1 MEFDALLNTLCL
13 TSFVLFGLWIVAHAV
28 QVVELHFV
36 MQAYTH
42 HKTYIF
48 TIPFVPLITR
58 LFHEMALPQFL
69 ASEAIQRGELPP
81 AMRTHGRR
89 TPAAVPVEYV
99 DAGGAPSLSTLT
111 NFHAVSSASLPPP
124 SPSTLS
130 TVLNKSSA
138 NTPTDSLRRRAGRTK
153 KEGKRKRAGD
163 GVDRESAQHQEE
175 PRQQGS
181 VAVSIL
187 DPNLAAASDLE
198 FPSSP
203 NPAWWT
209 PQLEGRCLVFGLRLP
224 FELLPASRSA
234 PQASAFGNA
243 EARGVGGSSSTGNW
257 PGSGSGATTRQPTVN
272 LQLKQYQ
279 LTPASLVASAAAPSP
294 ALHHHTVLSSNAE
307 LQTQVAVEQQL
318 SVAPVRVYTRA
329 ALSRARIS
337 TSVVPSPRQC
347 YSSPDASSPSRYTW
361 PGASP
366 LARTPSPHLD
376 FDSIKYAYTQYYQR
390 LLETA
395 VAEQTAIAHRAHKD
409 RKSAKSAQR
418 IAAMLMH
425 YLKYSRI
432 DDNVEDDVNDGDAE
446 GRARVGGGSGSGVDT
461 SLAASSKRR
470 AAATPRVTAGHDN
483 AGVFRSRSKRRR
495 RARSGKNRG
504 GVGVGAADR
513 PQRSCGP
520 WIPVLGYSA
529 GHHSDEYDAVGRDRD
544 LVSSALSGHSLYHT
558 AAPMPPSQLLLAQQ
572 SSLKSLS
579 SPSLMQPSQ
588 TAVVPPPLPP
598 VYELRRGINKR
609 RRRAETPSIADSAV
623 EALEGLVERVRLA
636 QTLRPRYQSLLC
648 TVRFAAE
655 RFIVRRGASEPPTW
669 TPLQT
674 AAAAGV
680 ACSGPSSSAT
690 DGRGAAKPK
699 TRCSSS
705 SSSLST
711 HRLHLHRRYGSTSS
725 DNATAVRSPLASRD
739 ASASAF
745 GAQGSWSVFGYSD
758 NSVDRRSSG
767 ARAPAALS
775 SQISSDFAGGQFP
788 GDTRSLSLLELRPS
802 PLTAIPAESRIDN
815 RNSSSLHSHRSDSP
829 PPALPLPNSIVTTP
843 TNVCAEFAATRA
855 IPSSSAV
862 SSGSGS
868 TSAANAAIQ
877 FLRASRLRENNIRAV
892 IAAGAGISAVGPSS
906 LSSTLDP
913 SPATSLS
920 SSSFYSAVAAPPA
933 TRAPREVRSPHRCA
947 VEADFSMS
955 DEGALPLSRGVA
967 TTGSESM
974 SLPADNGDASGK
986 EVQRVGAAVAAAGA
1000 VRAQM
1005 DEVMVQQKPS
1015 RAKDAASRPL
1025 QQQRHPQPASSSS
1038 EEAPQRGAAS
1048 ATSPSLQPRS
1058 TDLRIVYV
1066 IGADRATLLRSL
1078 TLDATRSFAAGTRNF
1093 LCFFTRKDERRAQRR
1108 YMEQLDRQNR
1118 AASQL
1123 LALHETPADASRPR
1137 EQRDR
1142 KNTAIGHVHASSA
1155 TPLCNSAEET
1165 LLSAGVTAAWRSV
1178 PGPPWNVRA
1187 TSWHDVNPSS
1197 GGSRMCGP
1205 GSVDGGFGDAG
1216 TVSQQPRA
1224 TRPSKTTFFNV
1235 AGADLLALAA
1245 TPTDSAPAT
1254 VTAPSAHQCGDS
1266 FLSMMQSLENSFRSV
1281 LELSHAAHPGT
1292 AEVAAASAAPD
1303 SRSSSAPV
1311 FATTPSLS
1319 MAQPTPTAP
1328 APSAPLAACCD
1339 EEAARGAEAEGTLA
1353 AHSQSSSL
1361 LSHDS
1366 EKPSN
1371 TVSVS
1376 VRPFLTFAS
1385 LQGTN
1390 DDSAGCAHAE
1400 RRSSVGEEDSRA
1412 LLPRQG
1418 ATETTAPPPLPSYTE
1433 VSEPL
1438 HLKTIIASN
1447 PKAGGQ
1453 GILGHGAT
1461 DAATTTNPV
1470 ADADVRPL
1478 CLASNSEESAAAG
1491 HKHVDVAPPTV
1502 SNTASPIPAASA
1514 APNKDSK
1521 ESEKRAPAAT
1531 AKRDSEA
1538 AVIDSVSAHDVRQ
1551 YLATVGVTL
1560 PQQVYLLRDAGALTP
1575 LQQLQRSLA
1584 ASSHHASVP
1593 TSRRD
1598 PSARTT
1604 GTDAPTA
1611 AVPSTVGST
1620 AAHHRALLSA
1630 SAAAVLSRGATRVL
1644 EGQVEVAE
1652 LSLDVLRRQISPFM
1666 PLEPPPLSDSDGD
1679 DGAESSMSGSG
1690 SDASGAR
1697 ETSESYSCSSGASDD
1712 DDGKVVVREDAAGAR
1727 RSSPFRR
1734 RGKPP
1739 QKSRTTAAANHHV
1752 GHSSKNCGPAQRS
1765 GKASRPQRAHSRR
1778 RHQQHSRSSR
1788 GHGRSSARSSLKHRR
1803 RQHERR
1809 RKRHLA
1815 RWNRHIQHQRAAA
1828 NKAGNIPVAA
1838 GVLFFTAPPTL
1849 PAALARQQR
1858 QLLLEELESGERGR
1872 LLVPDWALSGSEVA
1886 APATGANDDARQDVQ
1901 LAPSPSP
1908 HDVRSPPRSICVTL
1922 IYTATAEQV
1931 AQALV
1936 RAAEVAAAAS
1946 KNQSAA
1952 CDAADGWGHRN
1963 GDTASRGRR
1972 RSPTVAARRRKHT
1985 RNGHD
1990 SHDFLGSNADNGL
2003 RLSRPSQQRPEAAF
2017 MDENWHDHRDVSL
2030 ASTEAPSKSSLCYS
2044 FISEKLM
2051 PRLSRAAFST
2061 VAPEAFFGGENLLN
2075 NSPVDVLP
2083 ASRWRILSPNHYSE
2097 TATFSEE
2104 SMKDTDFSGRH
2115 GGKGDGST
2123 AAPAAAAAAAS
2134 PLMSIH
2140 DRPPSLLLITESS
2153 GSVYDYCEGRSSS
2166 GGSATAVG
2174 GRWDSLGR
2182 DAASDGSGAGTSYDG
2197 VGHTGTSVYVEELER
2212 SSSSARG
2219 SSAHFADSGDVDDV
2233 EWASSARVSAG
2244 SVHAAKPPSKSVRF
2258 KATEARRGEEDKVD
2272 VAHELMNVLRDSACF
2287 PDGVPVGVSLAYVRI
2302 GNELYAI
2309 TEVVDRTFLQ
2319 YREERVI
2326 QSRKSREEGGSCS
2339 AGDGDDD
2346 SLTSLSDSAEDAQA
2360 DSSFSYSSVSNSSFA
2375 LGTSFKTLDAALEAI
2390 QEQHKVAAQQQ
2401 YRRLHRRRAVS
2412 TSNFG
2417 DLSYS
2422 LAGSAPLRP
2431 GMRRQE
2437 VHMCWRCL
2445 SAEAAVIFV
2454 PCGHYAVC
2462 EACAEVLADCCLCRT
2477 PILSSVVLLEHHNS
2491 QQAQQQ
2497 PSKQK

>member
-28 QVVELHFV
+28 QVVELHFM

-58 LFHEMALPQFL
+58 LFHEMAVPQFL

-81 AMRTHGRR
+81 AMRTHGHR

-99 DAGGAPSLSTLT
+99 DADGAPSLSTLT
-111 NFHAVSSASLPPP
+111 NFDAVSSASLSPP
-124 SPSTLS
+124 SPSALS
-130 TVLNKSSA
+130 TVLNKSPA

-153 KEGKRKRAGD
+153 KERKRKRAGD

-175 PRQQGS
+175 LRQQGS

-187 DPNLAAASDLE
+187 DPNLAAAGDLE
-198 FPSSP
+198 FSSSP
-203 NPAWWT
+203 SPAWWA

-234 PQASAFGNA
+234 PPASAFANA
-243 EARGVGGSSSTGNW
+243 EARGVGGSNSTGNR
-257 PGSGSGATTRQPTVN
+257 PGSGHGATTRQPTVN

-279 LTPASLVASAAAPSP
+279 LIPASLVASAAAPSP

-307 LQTQVAVEQQL
+307 LQTQVAVAQQL

-329 ALSRARIS
+329 AQSRARIN
-337 TSVVPSPRQC
+337 TSVVPSPLQC
-347 YSSPDASSPSRYTW
+347 YSSPAASSPSRCTW
-361 PGASP
+361 PGALP

-395 VAEQTAIAHRAHKD
+395 VAEQAAIAHRA
-409 RKSAKSAQR
+409 RKHRKLAKSAQH
-418 IAAMLMH
+418 IATMLMH
-425 YLKYSRI
+425 YLKYARI
-432 DDNVEDDVNDGDAE
+432 DDDVEDDVNDGDAE
-446 GRARVGGGSGSGVDT
+446 GRAGGGGGSGSAVDT
-461 SLAASSKRR
+461 SRAASSKRR
-470 AAATPRVTAGHDN
+470 TAATPRARAGHGN
-483 AGVFRSRSKRRR
+483 ASVFPSRIKRRR

-504 GVGVGAADR
+504 GVGMGAADR

-520 WIPVLGYSA
+520 WIPVLGDSA
-529 GHHSDEYDAVGRDRD
+529 WHHSDKYDAVRRDGD
-544 LVSSALSGHSLYHT
+544 LVSSALSSHSLYHT
-558 AAPMPPSQLLLAQQ
+558 AAPLSPSQLLPTQQ
-572 SSLKSLS
+572 SSLNSRS

-598 VYELRRGINKR
+598 VYELRRGISKR

-674 AAAAGV
+674 VAAAGV
-680 ACSGPSSSAT
+680 ACGGLSSSAT

-705 SSSLST
+705 SSSLSPY
-711 HRLHLHRRYGSTSS
+711 RLHLHRRYGSTSS
-725 DNATAVRSPLASRD
+725 DSATAVRSPLANSN

-745 GAQGSWSVFGYSD
+745 GAQGSWTAFGYSD

-767 ARAPAALS
+767 ARVPAALS
-775 SQISSDFAGGQFP
+775 SQISNDFAGGQFP
-788 GDTRSLSLLELRPS
+788 GDTRSFSLLPLRPS
-802 PLTAIPAESRIDN
+802 PLTAIPAESRIDSRN
-815 RNSSSLHSHRSDSP
+815 NSSFHSHRSDSP
-829 PPALPLPNSIVTTP
+829 SPALALPNAIVTAP
-843 TNVCAEFAATRA
+843 TNVSAEIAAALA
-855 IPSSSAV
+855 IPPSIAV
-862 SSGSGS
+862 SSSSGS

-877 FLRASRLRENNIRAV
+877 FLRASRLRENNIRAA
-892 IAAGAGISAVGPSS
+892 IAAGAGISAVSPPS
-906 LSSTLDP
+906 LSSILNP

-920 SSSFYSAVAAPPA
+920 SSSFYSAVAAPAA
-933 TRAPREVRSPHRCA
+933 TRAPREVGSPHRCA
-947 VEADFSMS
+947 VEADLSMS
-955 DEGALPLSRGVA
+955 AEGALPLSRDVA
-967 TTGSESM
+967 TTGNEPV
-974 SLPADNGDASGK
+974 SLPVDNGDASGK
-986 EVQRVGAAVAAAGA
+986 EVQRIGAAVAAAGA
-1000 VRAQM
+1000 VHAPM
-1005 DEVMVQQKPS
+1005 DEVMTQQTPS
-1015 RAKDAASRPL
+1015 RAKDTASRL
-1025 QQQRHPQPASSSS
+1025 LRQQRHPQPASSSS

-1118 AASQL
+1118 AALQL
-1123 LALHETPADASRPR
+1123 LMLHETPADAPQPR

-1142 KNTAIGHVHASSA
+1142 GNTAIGHVHVNSA
-1155 TPLCNSAEET
+1155 APLCNRAEET
-1165 LLSAGVTAAWRSV
+1165 LLSAGVTAALRSV

-1187 TSWHDVNPSS
+1187 TSWTDVNPPS
-1197 GGSRMCGP
+1197 GGSRMCGS
-1205 GSVDGGFGDAG
+1205 GSVDGGFGGAG
-1216 TVSQQPRA
+1216 TVNQQPRA
-1224 TRPSKTTFFNV
+1224 TRPSKTAFFNV
-1235 AGADLLALAA
+1235 AGADLLALEA

-1254 VTAPSAHQCGDS
+1254 VTAPSAHQCDDS
-1266 FLSMMQSLENSFRSV
+1266 FLSMTQSLEASFRSV
-1281 LELSHAAHPGT
+1281 RELSHAAHPGT
-1292 AEVAAASAAPD
+1292 AEVAAASVAPD
-1303 SRSSSAPV
+1303 NRSSSAPV
-1311 FATTPSLS
+1311 FAATPSLS
-1319 MAQPTPTAP
+1319 MAQPMPTAP
-1328 APSAPLAACCD
+1328 APPAPLAACGD
-1339 EEAARGAEAEGTLA
+1339 GEAARGAEAEGTLA
-1353 AHSQSSSL
+1353 AHSRSPSL

-1371 TVSVS
+1371 TVSVFE
-1376 VRPFLTFAS
+1376 RPLLTFPS
-1385 LQGTN
+1385 LEGTN
-1390 DDSAGCAHAE
+1390 NDRAGSAHVE
-1400 RRSSVGEEDSRA
+1400 RRSSVGEVDSGA
-1412 LLPRQG
+1412 LLPHQG
-1418 ATETTAPPPLPSYTE
+1418 AADTTAPPPLPSYTE
-1433 VSEPL
+1433 VAEPL
-1438 HLKTIIASN
+1438 HLKAIIASN
-1447 PKAGGQ
+1447 PKAGDQ
-1453 GILGHGAT
+1453 GILDHGAT
-1461 DAATTTNPV
+1461 DAAATTNPV
-1470 ADADVRPL
+1470 ADADVLPL

-1502 SNTASPIPAASA
+1502 STAASPIPAASA
-1514 APNKDSK
+1514 APKKDSK
-1521 ESEKRAPAAT
+1521 ESEKHAAAAT
-1531 AKRDSEA
+1531 AKTDSEA

-1584 ASSHHASVP
+1584 ASSHHASVL
-1593 TSRRD
+1593 TSRKD
-1598 PSARTT
+1598 TSAHST

-1611 AVPSTVGST
+1611 AVPPTVGGT

-1630 SAAAVLSRGATRVL
+1630 SAAAVLSRGATRVV

-1652 LSLDVLRRQISPFM
+1652 LSLDVLRRQISPFV
-1666 PLEPPPLSDSDGD
+1666 PLVPPPLSDSDGD
-1679 DGAESSMSGSG
+1679 DGAGSSMSGSG

-1697 ETSESYSCSSGASDD
+1697 ETSESYSRSSGASDD
-1712 DDGKVVVREDAAGAR
+1712 DDGKVVVREDVAGAR

-1739 QKSRTTAAANHHV
+1739 QKSRTAAAANHHL
-1752 GHSSKNCGPAQRS
+1752 GHSSKNRGPAQRS

-1788 GHGRSSARSSLKHRR
+1788 GHGRTSARSSLKRRR

-1809 RKRHLA
+1809 RKRHLD

-1828 NKAGNIPVAA
+1828 NKADSIPVAA
-1838 GVLFFTAPPTL
+1838 GVLFFTAPPKL
-1849 PAALARQQR
+1849 PTALARQQR

-1886 APATGANDDARQDVQ
+1886 APATGANEDARQDVQ
-1901 LAPSPSP
+1901 LAPSSSP
-1908 HDVRSPPRSICVTL
+1908 HNGRSPPRSICVTL
-1922 IYTATAEQV
+1922 IYAATAEQV

-1936 RAAEVAAAAS
+1936 RAAEVAATALKS
-1946 KNQSAA
+1946 QSAA

-1963 GDTASRGRR
+1963 REAANLVRS
-1972 RSPTVAARRRKHT
+1972 RSPTVAARRRKRT
-1985 RNGHD
+1985 CSGRD
-1990 SHDFLGSNADNGL
+1990 SHEFLSSNADNGL
-2003 RLSRPSQQRPEAAF
+2003 CLSRPSQQRPEAAF
-2017 MDENWHDHRDVSL
+2017 MGENWHGHRDVSL
-2030 ASTEAPSKSSLCYS
+2030 ASTEAPSKNSLCHS
-2044 FISEKLM
+2044 FVSEKLM

-2061 VAPEAFFGGENLLN
+2061 VAPDAFVGGENLRN
-2075 NSPVDVLP
+2075 NRPVDVPPPSL
-2083 ASRWRILSPNHYSE
+2083 WRILSPNGCSE

-2104 SMKDTDFSGRH
+2104 SMEDTDFSGRH

-2123 AAPAAAAAAAS
+2123 AAPAAAAS
-2134 PLMSIH
+2134 PLIRIH

-2153 GSVYDYCEGRSSS
+2153 DSAYDYCEGRSGS

-2219 SSAHFADSGDVDDV
+2219 SSAHFADSGDADDDV
-2233 EWASSARVSAG
+2233 EWASSARVSAA

-2302 GNELYAI
+2302 GNDLYAI

-2326 QSRKSREEGGSCS
+2326 QSRKSREEGDSCS

-2360 DSSFSYSSVSNSSFA
+2360 DSSLSYSSVSNSSVA
-2375 LGTSFKTLDAALEAI
+2375 LDTSFKTLDAALKVI
-2390 QEQHKVAAQQQ
+2390 QEQHKAAAQQQ

-2412 TSNFG
+2412 ASNFG

-2491 QQAQQQ
+2491 QQAQKP
-2497 PSKQK
+2497 PSEQT